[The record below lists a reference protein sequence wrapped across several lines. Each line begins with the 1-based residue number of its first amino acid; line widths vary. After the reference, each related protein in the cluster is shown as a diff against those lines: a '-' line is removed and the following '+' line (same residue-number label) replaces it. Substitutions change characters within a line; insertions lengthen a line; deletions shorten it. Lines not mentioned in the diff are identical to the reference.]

1 MKKATLL
8 LINILFVLSSMAQTI
23 YYVKT
28 DGNDTND
35 GKSWTNGFAT
45 LTKAISTATKGD
57 EIRIKEGTYNSIAS
71 YVIDKTLVIKGSFGV
86 DGNQDYSK
94 KTILDGNNSFKIM
107 QIKSPITSGPAV
119 VTLDGLVF
127 KNASFA
133 GNSYG
138 GAVEYVKAT
147 GTVSNCTFTNNA
159 ASSTG
164 GGALAFVNSTTKN
177 TVANCLFDG
186 NSGKSGGAIYCGT
199 QTIVDIVNCTIA
211 NNTCDAGVGGGICSN
226 GILNLKNSILWG
238 NKKGTDTDQI
248 KGNGKFNL
256 EHNVIQ
262 DGVWLDY
269 IQPNLQ
275 SNMVLQQNSNFTISG
290 KSTPNGQI
298 RVQCSWEAETVVHT
312 TSVSANGLWSIT
324 VQTPTG
330 SFDSRTISVEGK
342 QKNVFTNILVGEVW
356 LCSGQSNM
364 LFRVKDVDNAAT
376 ELQSA
381 DNYPNIRLLNMN
393 QVQSDSTTDLFSAKW
408 AVCSQ
413 STIPNFSAVG
423 YFFGRKLFQDLNVPI
438 GLINASW
445 GDTTAE
451 VWVDRNLVLNS
462 TDETMKTAALVN
474 DNTPRSGATTPY
486 KIGSAYN
493 AMIYP
498 VRNIPIAGAIWYQGE
513 SNEGTPYY
521 YPSLLKTLV
530 QGYRQIWNRTDAE
543 FPFYLAQICPFNRLH
558 NFPTYY
564 ANPTMRYIQA
574 QTSELIANSGIECND
589 DVANLTN
596 IHPTNKQDVGLRLAW
611 LALNKTYGKT
621 EYENKMTSLFKEF
634 SIDGNQVTITFKNV
648 GTGLKTKDELAPTM
662 FEIAGSDK
670 VFYPATATI
679 SGTDKVILSSSSVAN
694 PVAARLGWSYI
705 KTTNLVNSENLPV
718 SVFKTYSWLDAT
730 DEQ

>member
-1 MKKATLL
+1 MRKITILL
-8 LINILFVLSSMAQTI
+8 LGCFIALTSIAQTI

-28 DGNDTND
+28 DGSDASNGT
-35 GKSWTNGFAT
+35 SWSSAFAT
-45 LTKAISTATKGD
+45 INKAISTAVKND
-57 EIRIKEGTYNSIAS
+57 EIRIKEGTYTSTSS
-71 YVIDKTLVIKGSFGV
+71 YIIDKTLTVKGGYGE
-86 DGNQDYSK
+86 DENQNYK
-94 KTILDGNNSFKIM
+94 NKTILDGNNTFKII
-107 QIKSPITSGPAV
+107 QVKAPVTGGPAV
-119 VTLDGLVF
+119 VNLDGLVF
-127 KNASFA
+127 KNASNA

-138 GAVEYVKAT
+138 GAVEYNKAT

-159 ASSTG
+159 ATSFG
-164 GGALAFVNSTTKN
+164 GGALAFVNSTTLN
-177 TVANCLFDG
+177 TVANCRFDG
-186 NSGKSGGAIYCGT
+186 NNGKSGGAIYSGT
-199 QTIVDIVNCTIA
+199 QTMVDVINCTITK
-211 NNTCDAGVGGGICSN
+211 NTCATGIGGGICSN
-226 GILNLKNSILWG
+226 GVLNLKNSVIWE
-238 NKKGTDTDQI
+238 NKKGTDLDQI
-248 KGNGKFNL
+248 KGNGKFTL
-256 EHNVIQ
+256 EHNIIQ

-269 IQPNLQ
+269 VQPNLQ
-275 SNMVLQQNSNFTISG
+275 SNMVLQQNSPFTISG

-298 RVQCSWEAETVVHT
+298 KVQCSWEADTEVHT
-312 TSVSANGLWSIT
+312 TTVSASGVWSIT
-324 VQTPTG
+324 VQTPAG
-330 SFDSRTISVEGK
+330 SFDSRIISVEGK

-393 QVQSDSTTDLFSAKW
+393 QVQSETPTDFFSSKW

-451 VWVDRNLVLNS
+451 VWAPRDLVLAS
-462 TDETMKTAALVN
+462 TDSEVITGVTLN
-474 DNTPRSGATTPY
+474 DNTPRVTPTTAY

-498 VRNIPIAGAIWYQGE
+498 LRNVPVAGAIWYQGE
-513 SNEGTPYY
+513 SNQGSPYY
-521 YPSLLKTLV
+521 YPALLNILV
-530 QGYRQIWNRTDAE
+530 QGYRQLWNTTDSK

-558 NFPTYY
+558 NFPTFYS
-564 ANPTMRYIQA
+564 NPTMRYMQVKA
-574 QTSELIANSGIECND
+574 SELIPNSGIESND

-611 LALNKTYGKT
+611 LALNKNYGKS
-621 EYENKMTSLFKEF
+621 EYNNKITSLYQ
-634 SIDGNQVTITFKNV
+634 SHQIDGNQVTITFKNV
-648 GTGLKTKDELAPTM
+648 GTGLKTKDQLAPAM
-662 FEIAGSDK
+662 FEIAGADK

-694 PVAARLGWSYI
+694 PVAARLGWSYT

-718 SVFKTYSWLDAT
+718 SVFKTYSWLDAVE
-730 DEQ
+730 EQ